1 MATRQVLQNGTVA
14 NDGTG
19 DTLRD
24 AADKINTNFLS
35 LWEQLGSSTN
45 LSETIGFDSDGDL
58 VFEGTSFTTTLTA
71 TEPTADRTVS
81 LPDATGTISLVD
93 AVETLE
99 NKTLIAPMFSDVYD
113 SNGAVMVDFVPLA
126 GATHYL
132 TITNGDSATP
142 VHLAIAPTDSSDVD
156 LLVSALNNGQVR
168 MGGRVVFDNETISV
182 NNATASVDALTTIL
196 DKSTAGFQMVLPDGK
211 NIGDTKKFINVNST
225 TCQLNPSSLSVT
237 QSLLDSAVA
246 WAQPAPIQ
254 LTFPEN
260 AAVELVW
267 SGTLDRAFS
276 SSA

>member
-24 AADKINTNFLS
+24 AADKININFLS

-71 TEPTADRTVS
+71 TEPTANNTVS
-81 LPDATGTISLVD
+81 LPDASGTVSLVE

-99 NKTLIAPMFSDVYD
+99 NKTLIHPVMDDIHDSDG
-113 SNGAVMVDFVPLA
+113 SIMVDFVSLPNS
-126 GATHYL
+126 THYL
-132 TITNGDSATP
+132 TITQGDSATP
-142 VHLAIAPTDSSDVD
+142 VHLAIAPTDSADVD

-168 MGGRVVFDNETISV
+168 MGGRVVYDNETIST

-196 DKSTAGFQMVLPDGK
+196 DKSTAGFQMVLPAGK
-211 NIGDTKKFINVNST
+211 NIGDSKKFINVNST
-225 TCQLNPSSLSVT
+225 TCQLNPSSLSVVGT
-237 QSLLDSAVA
+237 A
-246 WAQPAPIQ
+246 PALGQIEIPQ
-254 LTFPEN
+254 N
-260 AAVELVW
+260 AACELIW
-267 SGTLDRAFS
+267 SGTSWHIVSGSDVNII
-276 SSA
+276 

>member
-45 LSETIGFDSDGDL
+45 LAETVGFDSDGDI
-58 VFEGTSFTTTLTA
+58 VFTDGSFSTTLTVTA
-71 TEPTADRTVS
+71 PTSNNTISLPDGTGTVS
-81 LPDATGTISLVD
+81 LTQATEV
-93 AVETLE
+93 LE
-99 NKTLIAPMFSDVYD
+99 NKTLEHPVMDDIHATDDTILLDFTSM
-113 SNGAVMVDFVPLA
+113 GAN
-126 GATHYL
+126 ATHYVH
-132 TITNGDSATP
+132 ITNGDVSTP
-142 VHLAIAPTDSSDVD
+142 VHIKVAPTDSADVD

-211 NIGDTKKFINVNST
+211 NIGDSKKFINVNT
-225 TCQLNPSSLSVT
+225 VTCILAPSSLSSVSVGT
-237 QSLLDSAVA
+237 KVNIPQ
-246 WAQPAPIQ
+246 
-254 LTFPEN
+254 N
-260 AAVELVW
+260 AACELIW
-267 SGTLDRAFS
+267 SGTSWHLIS
-276 SSA
+276 GSGVTVSA